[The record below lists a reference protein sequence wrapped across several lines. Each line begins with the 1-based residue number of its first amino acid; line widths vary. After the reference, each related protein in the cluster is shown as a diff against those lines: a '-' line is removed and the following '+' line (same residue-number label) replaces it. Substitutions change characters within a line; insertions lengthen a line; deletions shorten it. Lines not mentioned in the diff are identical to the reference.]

1 MKAIPSI
8 QKYMTVAP
16 QTIGDDQTLASAQRI
31 MKELEVRHLPVLHGG
46 ELVGIV
52 TDRDLAVASALV
64 GASPKEM
71 KLSDIAGGE
80 VYTVSPDAPLD
91 EVASTMARNKY
102 GSAVIVHNGKPVGIF
117 TTVDACRALA
127 EVFETR
133 LR

>member
-8 QKYMTVAP
+8 QKYMTAAP
-16 QTIGDDQTLASAQRI
+16 QTIGDDQTLASAQRL
-31 MKELEVRHLPVLHGG
+31 MKDLDVRHLPVLHGG
-46 ELVGIV
+46 ELVGII
-52 TDRDLAVASALV
+52 TDRDLAVATAIV
-64 GASPKEM
+64 GADPREM

-91 EVASTMARNKY
+91 QVASTMARSKF
-102 GSAVIVHNGKPVGIF
+102 GSAVVVHNGKPVGIF

-127 EVFETR
+127 EVFDTR